1 MKQLDI
7 LLDMLRAGS
16 VTGMDCIEA
25 GIMNYKGRI
34 SDLRALGYQIKT
46 VYETRVNRYGKK
58 SRFARYILESEV
70 PVAV

>member
-1 MKQLDI
+1 MSQVDI
-7 LLDMLRAGS
+7 LLDMLKSGP

-34 SDLRALGYQIKT
+34 ADLRALGFQIKT
-46 VYETRVNRYGKK
+46 VYQERVNRYGKK

-70 PVAV
+70 PV